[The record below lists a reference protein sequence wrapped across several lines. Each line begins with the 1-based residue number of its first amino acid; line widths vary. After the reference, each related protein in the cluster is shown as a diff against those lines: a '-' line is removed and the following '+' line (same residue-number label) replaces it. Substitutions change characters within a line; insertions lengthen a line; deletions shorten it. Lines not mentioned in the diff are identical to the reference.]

1 MHTLLLNFTFL
12 YPASS
17 LVQISLDQVE
27 FIGFVIMKK
36 MLVAVFVAAA
46 LSGGGLLSFL
56 GGSGYLSQSQAA
68 EKQANPRASR
78 VVAVTTGEVTSHPVA
93 QSLSLIGKL
102 VAQRSVNVATEVAAK
117 IDNIVV
123 GSNSRVDKG
132 ELLVQLDDVKTE
144 AAFDEAQAYFNDE
157 NRKYTEYE
165 RLVKRGAITQTE
177 LDAQQTSVN
186 IAKARLKAAQAELQD
201 HAIRAPFSG
210 TVGLIDFSPGH
221 MVTVGTE
228 LFTLDD
234 LSGMRLDIQVPE
246 QYLSYLTVGMTVSAT
261 SQAWKGQTFSG
272 EIQAI
277 DSRVQ
282 TDSLNI
288 KVRVMFDNADG
299 KLKPGMLMAANI
311 GFVPQQ
317 AAIIPVQAL
326 EYSGTKRFVY
336 LVDEHDIA
344 RRTEVVLGA
353 RIDSE
358 VVIESGVEIGERIV
372 VQGLVNMRDGLQVND
387 LTASKPG
394 NKTKES
400 EDNA

>member
-1 MHTLLLNFTFL
+1 
-12 YPASS
+12 
-17 LVQISLDQVE
+17 
-27 FIGFVIMKK
+27 MKK
-36 MLVAVFVAAA
+36 MVVAGLVAAA
-46 LSGGGLLSFL
+46 LSGGGFLSFL
-56 GGSGYLSQSQAA
+56 GGSGFQGQSQAA
-68 EKQANPRASR
+68 EKQVNPRASR

-102 VAQRSVNVATEVAAK
+102 VAQRSVNVAAEVAAK
-117 IDNIVV
+117 VDSIVV
-123 GSNSRVDKG
+123 GVNNRVEKG
-132 ELLVQLDDVKTE
+132 ELLVQLDDAKAE
-144 AAFDEAQAYFNDE
+144 AAFDEAQAYLNDE
-157 NRKYTEYE
+157 KRKYTEYE
-165 RLVKRGAITQTE
+165 RLVTRGAITQTE

-186 IAKARLKAAQAELQD
+186 IAEARLKAAQAELQD

-210 TVGLIDFSPGH
+210 TVGLIDFSSGH

-246 QYLSYLTVGMTVSAT
+246 QYLSYLTVGMTVNAT

-272 EIQAI
+272 EIKAI

-311 GFVPQQ
+311 GFVPQE
-317 AAIIPVQAL
+317 AAVIPVQAL

-336 LVDEHDIA
+336 LVDENGIA
-344 RRTEVVLGA
+344 QRTEVMLGA
-353 RIDSE
+353 RIDNE
-358 VVIESGVEIGERIV
+358 VVIESGIDIGERIV

-387 LTASKPG
+387 LTANKPASKA
-394 NKTKES
+394 KKS